1 VLLADEY
8 RYGDMNRQF
17 HSLIVQGSGSKVV
30 AEAIERNGRIPFA
43 AAHAIAFDKIDLP
56 RMYDHLLY
64 SHRQHHAIVQ
74 ALENGESSRV
84 AALMV
89 EHAHG
94 AKISIN
100 LTRVGLRSAAETAE
114 IGALER

>member
-1 VLLADEY
+1 
-8 RYGDMNRQF
+8 
-17 HSLIVQGSGSKVV
+17 
-30 AEAIERNGRIPFA
+30 
-43 AAHAIAFDKIDLP
+43 
-56 RMYDHLLY
+56 MYDHLLY

-94 AKISIN
+94 AKVSIN
-100 LTRVGLRSAAETAE
+100 LSRAGLRSVGQTTETS
-114 IGALER
+114 ALNC

>member
-1 VLLADEY
+1 
-8 RYGDMNRQF
+8 MNRQF
-17 HSLIVQGSGSKVV
+17 HSLIVEGSGSKVV

-89 EHAHG
+89 EHAQG

-100 LTRVGLRSAAETAE
+100 LSRGGLRSAGAASE
-114 IGALER
+114 ISALDR

>member
-1 VLLADEY
+1 EA
-8 RYGDMNRQF
+8 RYGEMNRQF
-17 HSLIVQGSGSKVV
+17 HRLIVQGSGSKVV
-30 AEAIERNGRIPFA
+30 TEAIERNGRIPFA

-89 EHAHG
+89 EHALG

-100 LTRVGLRSAAETAE
+100 LSRAGLRSVEASPE
-114 IGALER
+114 ISALDG

>member
-1 VLLADEY
+1 
-8 RYGDMNRQF
+8 M
-17 HSLIVQGSGSKVV
+17 V
-30 AEAIERNGRIPFA
+30 AEALERNGRIPFA
-43 AAHAIAFDKIDLP
+43 AAHAIAFDKINLP

-89 EHAHG
+89 EHALG
-94 AKISIN
+94 AKVSIN
-100 LTRVGLRSAAETAE
+100 LSRVGLRPAGQAAE
-114 IGALER
+114 LSDPDR